1 MNKVLQEES
10 RMINVIGLGYIG
22 LPTALMMASH
32 GVDVVGTDYNA
43 ELVATLNA
51 GKTTFKEKGLDELY
65 ADAVKMGIMFTTEY
79 QVTDTYIV
87 SVPTPYDKFSKK
99 VDACYVVEAV
109 KDVMRVCPKGA
120 TIVIESTVSPGT
132 IDKYVRPVI
141 EGNGFKIGEDINL
154 VHAPERIIPGN
165 MVYELLHNNR
175 TIGADDKAIG
185 EKVKTLYASF
195 CQGEIVVTDIRT
207 AEMTKVVENTFR
219 AVNIA
224 FANELAK
231 ICRHDNMD
239 VYEII
244 KICNMHPRV
253 NILQPGPG
261 VGGHCISVDPW
272 FLVGDYPSLAKVI
285 DEAMKTNDGM
295 PDFVLNRI
303 YEIMKEKGLTD
314 VSRVG
319 LYGLTYK
326 ENVDDMRESPTLQL
340 LESQERHLAQGLKVY
355 DPFIAKDV
363 VKNQY
368 HDIDAFLADVDMV
381 VVMVKHTEIR
391 ENVDKLVGK
400 VVLDCHNICNLPGV
414 YHL

>member
-1 MNKVLQEES
+1 
-10 RMINVIGLGYIG
+10 MINVIGLGYIG
-22 LPTALMMASH
+22 LPTALMLASH
-32 GVDVVGTDYNA
+32 GVEVVGTDYNK
-43 ELVATLNA
+43 ELVDTLNA
-51 GKTTFKEKGLDELY
+51 GHTTFKEDGLDELFQN
-65 ADAVKMGIMFTTEY
+65 ALDAGIKFSTNY

-99 VDACYVVEAV
+99 VDACYVVAAV
-109 KDVMRVCPKGA
+109 KSVLEVAPKGA
-120 TIVIESTVSPGT
+120 IVVVESTVSPGT
-132 IDKYVRPVI
+132 MEKFVRPAV
-141 EGNGFKIGEDINL
+141 EEAGFVIGEDIHL

-175 TIGADDKAIG
+175 TIGADEKTVG
-185 EKVKTLYASF
+185 EKIKEMYSSF
-195 CQGEIVVTDIRT
+195 CQGEIVVTDIKT

-224 FANELAK
+224 FANELAR

-244 KICNMHPRV
+244 RICNMHPRV

-285 DEAMKTNDGM
+285 DESMKTNDSQ

-303 YEIMKEKGLTD
+303 YEIMKEKGMTD
-314 VSRVG
+314 VKRVG

-326 ENVDDMRESPTLQL
+326 ENVDDMRESPTLQM
-340 LESQERHLAQGLKVY
+340 LESQERHLATGLKVY
-355 DPFIAKDV
+355 DPFITKDV
-363 VKNQY
+363 VDNQY
-368 HDIDAFLADVDMV
+368 HDLDEFLSEVDMIV
-381 VVMVKHTEIR
+381 IMVKHNEI
-391 ENVDKLVGK
+391 ENNVEKLKDK
-400 VVLDCHNICNLPGV
+400 VVLDCHNIIDLPGV
-414 YHL
+414 YHI

>member
-1 MNKVLQEES
+1 MV
-10 RMINVIGLGYIG
+10 NVIGLGYIG
-22 LPTALMMASH
+22 LPTALMLASH
-32 GVDVVGTDYNA
+32 GVEVVGTDYNKN
-43 ELVATLNA
+43 LVETLNA
-51 GKTTFKEKGLDELY
+51 GHTTFKEDGLDELFLN
-65 ADAVKMGIMFTTEY
+65 ALKSGIKFTTEY
-79 QVTDTYIV
+79 QKTDVYIV

-99 VDACYVVEAV
+99 IDPVYVTGAV
-109 KDVMRVCPKGA
+109 KDVLKMAPEESI
-120 TIVIESTVSPGT
+120 IVIESTVSPGT
-132 IDKYVRPVI
+132 IEKFVRPEI
-141 EGNGFKIGEDINL
+141 AEITKNKKIHL

-165 MVYELLHNNR
+165 MVHELLHNNR
-175 TIGADDKAIG
+175 TIGADNKEIG
-185 EKVKTLYASF
+185 ERIKKIYSSF
-195 CQGEIVVTDIRT
+195 CQGEIVVTDIKT

-231 ICRHDNMD
+231 ICRHENMD

-244 KICNMHPRV
+244 RICNMHPRV

-285 DEAMKTNDGM
+285 DESMKTNDGM

-303 YEIMKEKGLTD
+303 YEIMKKNNMNDL
-314 VSRVG
+314 SRVG

-340 LESQERHLAQGLKVY
+340 LESQERHLATGLKVY
-355 DPFIAKDV
+355 DPFVKKDV

-368 HDIDAFLADVDMV
+368 HDLNQFLSDIDFIVI
-381 VVMVKHTEIR
+381 MVKHNEIKDNMER
-391 ENVDKLVGK
+391 LSSKII
-400 VVLDCHNICNLPGV
+400 LDCHNICKLPGV

>member
-1 MNKVLQEES
+1 MKT
-10 RMINVIGLGYIG
+10 MINVIGLGYIG
-22 LPTALMMASH
+22 LPTALMLASH
-32 GVDVVGTDYNA
+32 GVEIMGTDYNE

-51 GKTTFKEKGLDELY
+51 GRTTFKEKGLDELFN
-65 ADAVKMGIMFTTEY
+65 DALNAGIKFSTEY

-99 VDACYVVEAV
+99 VDPCYLISAV
-109 KDVMRVCPKGA
+109 KSVMEVCPKGA
-120 TIVIESTVSPGT
+120 TVVIESTVSPGT
-132 IDKYVRPVI
+132 IDKYIRPVI
-141 EGNGFKIGEDINL
+141 EENGFVIGDDINL

-165 MVYELLHNNR
+165 MVYELLHNDR
-175 TIGADDKAIG
+175 TIGADNKEIG
-185 EKVKTLYASF
+185 EKVKAMYATF

-285 DEAMKTNDGM
+285 DESMKTNDGM

-303 YEIMKEKGLTD
+303 YEIMKENGIND

-340 LESQERHLAQGLKVY
+340 LESQARHLAAPLKVY
-355 DPFIAKDV
+355 DPFISDDV
-363 VKNQY
+363 VDNQY
-368 HDIDAFLADVDMV
+368 HSFDEFLADTDLV
-381 VVMVKHTEIR
+381 VIMVKHNEIKD
-391 ENVDKLVGK
+391 NMDKLKGK
-400 VVLDCHNICNLPGV
+400 IILDCHNICDLPGV
-414 YHL
+414 YHI

>member
-1 MNKVLQEES
+1 MV
-10 RMINVIGLGYIG
+10 NVIGLGYIG

-32 GVDVVGTDYNA
+32 GVEVVGTDYNK
-43 ELVATLNA
+43 ELVSTLNA
-51 GKTTFKEKGLDELY
+51 GHTTFKEKGLDELFR
-65 ADAVKMGIMFTTEY
+65 AALDAGIRFTTEY

-99 VDACYVVEAV
+99 IDACYVNAAV
-109 KDVMRVCPKGA
+109 KEVMRVCPRGA
-120 TIVIESTVSPGT
+120 TVVIESTVSPGT
-132 IDKYVRPVI
+132 IDRFVRPII
-141 EGNGFKIGEDINL
+141 EENGFVIGRDINL

-175 TIGADDKAIG
+175 TIGADDPGVG
-185 EKVKTLYASF
+185 EKVKALYASF
-195 CQGEIVVTDIRT
+195 CGGDIVVTDIKT

-231 ICRHDNMD
+231 ICRHDGMD

-272 FLVGDYPSLAKVI
+272 FLVGDYPALTKVI
-285 DEAMKTNDGM
+285 GESMKVNDSM
-295 PDFVLNRI
+295 PEFVLGRI
-303 YEIMKEKGLTD
+303 YEIMKERGMTD
-314 VSRVG
+314 ISRVG

-326 ENVDDMRESPTLQL
+326 ENVDDFRESPTLQL
-340 LESQERHLAQGLKVY
+340 LECQEKHLAEPLKVY
-355 DPFIAKDV
+355 DPFITQDLAQ
-363 VKNQY
+363 NQY
-368 HDIDAFLADVDMV
+368 HDFDEFLADVDLVVIMV
-381 VVMVKHTEIR
+381 GHNEIR
-391 ENVDKLVGK
+391 ENLDKLRGK
-400 VVLDCHNICNLPGV
+400 VVLDTRMACDLDGT
-414 YHL
+414 YRL

>member
-1 MNKVLQEES
+1 MV
-10 RMINVIGLGYIG
+10 NVIGLGYIG

-32 GVDVVGTDYNA
+32 GIEVIGTDYNK
-43 ELVATLNA
+43 ELVDTLNA
-51 GKTTFKEKGLDELY
+51 GQTTFKEQGLEELFQN
-65 ADAVKMGIMFTTEY
+65 AVDSGIKFTTEY
-79 QVTDTYIV
+79 QVTNTYIV

-109 KDVMRVCPKGA
+109 KDVMKVCLKGA
-120 TIVIESTVSPGT
+120 TVIVESTVSPGT
-132 IDKYVRPVI
+132 IDKYIRPII
-141 EGNGFKIGEDINL
+141 EANGFKLGEDINL

-175 TIGADDKAIG
+175 TIGADDRSIG
-185 EKVKTLYASF
+185 EQVKKLYASF
-195 CQGEIVVTDIRT
+195 CRGEIVVTDIRT

-285 DEAMKTNDGM
+285 DESMKTNDGM

-303 YEIMKEKGLTD
+303 YEIMKEKKLTD
-314 VSRVG
+314 VNRVG

-340 LESQERHLAQGLKVY
+340 LESQERHLAPGLKVY
-355 DPFIAKDV
+355 DPFIKKDV

-368 HDIDAFLADVDMV
+368 HDLDAFLDNVDMV

-391 ENVDKLVGK
+391 ENVSKLAGK
-400 VVLDCHNICNLPGV
+400 VVLDCHNIIDLPDV
-414 YHL
+414 YHI

>member
-1 MNKVLQEES
+1 MV
-10 RMINVIGLGYIG
+10 NVIGLGYIG

-32 GVDVVGTDYNA
+32 GVEVVGTDYNK
-43 ELVATLNA
+43 ELVDTLNA
-51 GKTTFKEKGLDELY
+51 GHPTFKEDGLDELFQ
-65 ADAVKMGIMFTTEY
+65 DALKAGIKFSSEY

-99 VDACYVVEAV
+99 VDACYVVAAV
-109 KDVMRVCPKGA
+109 KSVIEVAPKGA
-120 TIVIESTVSPGT
+120 TVVVESTVSPGT
-132 IDKYVRPVI
+132 MEKFVRPAV
-141 EGNGFKIGEDINL
+141 EEAGFIIGEDIHL

-165 MVYELLHNNR
+165 IVYELLHNNR
-175 TIGADDKAIG
+175 TIGAEDREIG
-185 EKVKTLYASF
+185 EKIKKLYSSF
-195 CQGEIVVTDIRT
+195 CEGEIVVTDIKT

-224 FANELAK
+224 FANELAR
-231 ICRHDNMD
+231 ICRHDDMD

-285 DEAMKTNDGM
+285 DESMKTNDSQ

-303 YEIMKEKGLTD
+303 YEIMKENGLAD
-314 VSRVG
+314 VKRVG

-340 LESQERHLAQGLKVY
+340 LESQERHLATGLKVY
-355 DPFIAKDV
+355 DPFITKDV
-363 VKNQY
+363 VPNQY
-368 HDIDAFLADVDMV
+368 HDLDAFLNDVDMV
-381 VVMVKHTEIR
+381 VIMVKHNEIK
-391 ENVDKLVGK
+391 ENVDKLNGK
-400 VVLDCHNICNLPGV
+400 VVLDCHNIIKLPGV
-414 YHL
+414 YHI

>member
-1 MNKVLQEES
+1 MV
-10 RMINVIGLGYIG
+10 NVIGLGYIG
-22 LPTALMMASH
+22 LPTALMLASH
-32 GVDVVGTDYNA
+32 GVEVVGTDYNK

-51 GKTTFKEKGLDELY
+51 GHTTFREEGLDELFQN
-65 ADAVKMGIMFTTEY
+65 ALNAGIKFSTEY

-99 VDACYVVEAV
+99 VDACYVVAAV
-109 KDVMRVCPKGA
+109 KSVLEVAPKGA
-120 TIVIESTVSPGT
+120 VIVVESTVSPGT
-132 IDKYVRPVI
+132 MEKFVRPAV
-141 EGNGFKIGEDINL
+141 EESGFVIGEDIHL

-175 TIGADDKAIG
+175 TIGADEKVVG
-185 EKVKTLYASF
+185 EKVKELYSSF
-195 CQGEIVVTDIRT
+195 CQGEIVVTDIKT

-224 FANELAK
+224 FANELAR

-244 KICNMHPRV
+244 RICNMHPRV

-285 DEAMKTNDGM
+285 DESMKTNDSQ

-303 YEIMKEKGLTD
+303 YGIMKEKGMTD
-314 VSRVG
+314 VKRVG

-340 LESQERHLAQGLKVY
+340 LESQERHLATGLKVY
-355 DPFIAKDV
+355 DPFVTKDV
-363 VKNQY
+363 VDNQY
-368 HDIDAFLADVDMV
+368 HSLDDFLSEIDMV
-381 VVMVKHTEIR
+381 VIMVKHNEIKD
-391 ENVDKLVGK
+391 NVEKLKNK
-400 VVLDCHNICNLPGV
+400 VILDCHNIIDLPRV
-414 YHL
+414 YHI

>member
-1 MNKVLQEES
+1 
-10 RMINVIGLGYIG
+10 MINIIGLGYIG

-32 GVDVVGTDYNA
+32 GVEVIGTDYNK

-51 GKTTFKEKGLDELY
+51 GRTTFKEDGLDELFQ
-65 ADAVKMGIMFTTEY
+65 DALKAGIKFTTEC

-99 VDACYVVEAV
+99 VDACYVIAAV
-109 KDVMRVCPKGA
+109 KDVLKVAPKGA
-120 TIVIESTVSPGT
+120 TVVIESTVSPGT
-132 IDKYVRPVI
+132 IEKYVRPEMEAIGIVI
-141 EGNGFKIGEDINL
+141 GKDVNL

-165 MVYELLHNNR
+165 MVYELFHNNR
-175 TIGADDKAIG
+175 TIGADDKVIG
-185 EKVKTLYASF
+185 EKVKGLYASF
-195 CQGEIVVTDIRT
+195 CQGEIVVTDIKT

-231 ICRHDNMD
+231 ICRHDNVD

-285 DEAMKTNDGM
+285 DESMKTNDSM

-303 YEIMKEKGLTD
+303 YEIMKEKGMIDIT
-314 VSRVG
+314 RVG

-326 ENVDDMRESPTLQL
+326 ENVDDIRESPTLQL
-340 LESQERHLAQGLKVY
+340 LESQERHLATGLKVY
-355 DPFIAKDV
+355 DPFIEKTV
-363 VKNQY
+363 VANQY
-368 HDIDAFLADVDMV
+368 HSLDEFLDSVDLV
-381 VVMVKHTEIR
+381 VIMVKHNEIK
-391 ENVDKLVGK
+391 ENMGKLAEK
-400 VVLDCHNICNLPGV
+400 IVLDCHNICTLPGV
-414 YHL
+414 YHI

>member
-1 MNKVLQEES
+1 MV
-10 RMINVIGLGYIG
+10 NVIGLGYIG

-32 GVDVVGTDYNA
+32 GVEVIGTDYNA

-51 GKTTFKEKGLDELY
+51 GKTTFKEKGLDELFQE
-65 ADAVKMGIMFTTEY
+65 ALRAGVKFTTEY

-99 VDACYVVEAV
+99 VDAGYVVAAV
-109 KDVMRVCPKGA
+109 EEVLKVAPKGA
-120 TIVIESTVSPGT
+120 TVVIESTVSPGT
-132 IDKYVRPVI
+132 IERYVRPAI
-141 EGNGFKIGEDINL
+141 EKAGCVIGEDINL

-175 TIGADDKAIG
+175 TIGADDKAVG
-185 EKVKTLYASF
+185 EKIKELYASF
-195 CQGEIVVTDIRT
+195 CEGEIVVTDIKT

-231 ICRHDNMD
+231 ICRHDDMD

-244 KICNMHPRV
+244 RICNMHPRV

-285 DEAMKTNDGM
+285 DESMKTNDGM

-303 YEIMKEKGLTD
+303 YEIMKEKGMTD
-314 VSRVG
+314 ITRVG

-340 LESQERHLAQGLKVY
+340 LESQERHLATGLKVY
-355 DPFIAKDV
+355 DPFIEKDV

-368 HDIDAFLADVDMV
+368 HDLDEFVDAVDLV
-381 VVMVKHTEIR
+381 VIMVKHNEIK
-391 ENVDKLVGK
+391 ENIDKLNNK
-400 VVLDCHNICNLPGV
+400 VVLDCHNCIDLPGI
-414 YHL
+414 YHI

>member
-1 MNKVLQEES
+1 
-10 RMINVIGLGYIG
+10 MINVIGLGYIG

-32 GVDVVGTDYNA
+32 GVEVIGTDYNK

-51 GKTTFKEKGLDELY
+51 GHTTFKEDGLDDLFQ
-65 ADAVKMGIMFTTEY
+65 DALKAGIKFTTEY

-99 VDACYVVEAV
+99 VDACYVVAAV
-109 KDVMRVCPKGA
+109 KDVLKVAPKGA
-120 TIVIESTVSPGT
+120 TLVVESTVSPGT
-132 IDKYVRPVI
+132 IEKSVRPVLVD
-141 EGNGFKIGEDINL
+141 EERTDINL

-175 TIGADDKAIG
+175 TIGADDKEIG
-185 EKVKTLYASF
+185 EKVAKLYASF
-195 CQGEIVVTDIRT
+195 CQGEIVVTDIKT

-285 DEAMKTNDGM
+285 DESMKTNDGM

-303 YEIMKEKGLTD
+303 YEIMKEKGMTD

-340 LESQERHLAQGLKVY
+340 LESQERHLAPGLKVY
-355 DPFIAKDV
+355 DPFIEKDV
-363 VKNQY
+363 VANQY
-368 HDIDAFLADVDMV
+368 HDLDKFLNDVDFV
-381 VVMVKHTEIR
+381 VIMVKHNEIK
-391 ENVDKLVGK
+391 ENMDKLTDK
-400 VVLDCHNICNLPGV
+400 VVLDCHNIIRLPGV
-414 YHL
+414 YHI